1 MEYSAWRRRVW
12 VPATARAGMPKLRF
26 HDLRHVAATAMVAEG
41 VDVKTAQTRL
51 GHSDPR
57 LTLALYAQA
66 TTEADT
72 AAATRI
78 GDRLMPRAARDER
91 AMEMSSDKRCP
102 RPKRRDLPFY
112 LSGRRDSNPRPQR
125 PERCALTKL
134 RYFPWPSDAT

>member
-1 MEYSAWRRRVW
+1 M
-12 VPATARAGMPKLRF
+12 
-26 HDLRHVAATAMVAEG
+26 AEG

-72 AAATRI
+72 VAATRI

-91 AMEMSSDKRCP
+91 AMEMSSDKKCP
-102 RPKRRDLPFY
+102 RPNRRDQPF
-112 LSGRRDSNPRPQR
+112 
-125 PERCALTKL
+125 
-134 RYFPWPSDAT
+134 